1 MFTKPTKVALACAA
15 TFATIASTQAQTS
28 SEFNPVVIS
37 ASKNAQLLSDSLLS
51 VSVITRSDIEKT
63 QSSDILNI
71 LNSEPGVEVSRTGSL
86 GSATSVYLR
95 GGNSGHALILIDG
108 VPLSGESASGS
119 ASPIELIP
127 VNQIEK
133 IEIVRGNASALY
145 GSGAMGGVI
154 NLITNKGNG
163 IPKPSFAIT
172 YGSRN
177 SKSATATYGGEI
189 GDTSFS
195 FSAANQLTNGFNA
208 INPKSFSDVN
218 QSANGNRNN
227 SLRANLSQKLTAGD
241 SVGVSHLVANT
252 WTSLD
257 GTSSNRDDDISDR
270 KLTSSSFFYNKVVN
284 ANWSS
289 KLLYSETKTTSET
302 YYREWYG
309 ASPSLYDSN
318 GWDQHKK
325 ISWQNFYEL
334 NPKNSLNFG
343 FDNHRLSGS
352 SHVSWNSPDASYERV
367 VNSVYVGHIGSYDR
381 FSTQVNLRHDN
392 IKDRESRNTYL
403 IGLGYALNQAWKVT
417 ATKST
422 AFNAPTGGQLVD
434 ASQGG
439 NSRLISESSNSYEAG
454 LQYSTNDNMYRA
466 VYFDTK
472 YTNLIVPGTSAISP
486 CPFSN
491 CGNALV
497 NAQNASNNGVEL
509 SAKSKLHFGV
519 IRVSY
524 THQNPMND
532 TLGRLLQNRAKEYGA
547 IEYSSSPSILEW
559 GLKMVASGYRYTP
572 DAYSGVNTRTA
583 GYAVYSGYVSY
594 RLDKDWSVKGSVENL
609 TDKNYYHI
617 HGYNAAPQ
625 MFFLSLRYQPK

>member
-15 TFATIASTQAQTS
+15 TIATIASTQAQTN

-51 VSVITRSDIEKT
+51 VSVITKSDIEKT

-163 IPKPSFAIT
+163 IPKPSLAIT

-177 SKSATATYGGEI
+177 SKSATAAYGGEI

-195 FSAANQLTNGFNA
+195 LSAANQSTNGFNA
-208 INPKSFSDVN
+208 INPQSFSDVN
-218 QSANGNRNN
+218 QSANGHRNN
-227 SLRANLSQKLTAGD
+227 TLRANLSQKLGGGD
-241 SVGVSHLVANT
+241 SVGISHIVTST

-257 GTSSNRDDDISDR
+257 GTMSNRDDDISDR
-270 KLTSSSFFYNKVVN
+270 KLTSSSFFFNKLIN
-284 ANWSS
+284 SNWTT
-289 KLLYSETKTTSET
+289 KFVYSETKTTSNT
-302 YYREWYG
+302 YYRDWWG
-309 ASPSLYDSN
+309 STPSVSDSN

-325 ISWQNFYEL
+325 TSWQNFYEL
-334 NPKNSLNFG
+334 NPKNSINFG
-343 FDNHRLSGS
+343 YDNHRLSGF

-367 VNSVYVGHIGSYDR
+367 VNSIYTGHNGTYDR
-381 FSTQVNLRHDN
+381 ISTQVNLRHDN
-392 IKDRESRNTYL
+392 ISGRESKNTYL
-403 IGLGYALNQAWKVT
+403 VGLGYALNQAWKVT
-417 ATKST
+417 ATRST

-439 NSRLISESSNSYEAG
+439 NSRLVSESSSSYEAG
-454 LQYSTNDNMYRA
+454 IQYTTNDSMYRA

-472 YTNLIVPGTSAISP
+472 YKNLIVPGTSAISP

-497 NAQNASNNGVEL
+497 NAQNASNNGLEL
-509 SAKSKLHFGV
+509 SAKSKLDFGV
-519 IRVSY
+519 IKVSY

-547 IEYSSSPSILEW
+547 IEYSSLPSILEW
-559 GLKMVASGYRYTP
+559 GLKMVASGYRFTP

-617 HGYNAAPQ
+617 YGYNAAPQ

>member
-15 TFATIASTQAQTS
+15 TFATIASTQAQTN

-37 ASKNAQLLSDSLLS
+37 ASKNTQSLSDSLLS
-51 VSVITRSDIEKT
+51 VSVITKSDIEKT
-63 QSSDILNI
+63 QSGDILNI
-71 LNSEPGVEVSRTGSL
+71 LNSEPGVEISRTGSL

-154 NLITNKGNG
+154 NLITNKGVG
-163 IPKPSFAIT
+163 VPKPSLMVT

-177 SKSATATYGGEI
+177 SKNATAAYAGEV
-189 GDTSFS
+189 DNTSFS
-195 FSAANQLTNGFNA
+195 LSVASQLTNGFNA
-208 INPKSFSDVN
+208 INPQSFADVN

-227 SLRANLSQKLTAGD
+227 SLRANLSQKLATGD

-257 GTSSNRDDDISDR
+257 GTMSNRDDDISDR
-270 KLTSSSFFYNKVVN
+270 KLTSSSFFYNKLVN

-289 KLLYSETKTTSET
+289 KLLYSETKTTSQT
-302 YYREWYG
+302 YYRDWWG
-309 ASPSLYDSN
+309 STPSLSDSN

-325 ISWQNFYEL
+325 LSWQNFYEL
-334 NPKNSLNFG
+334 NSKNSLNFG
-343 FDNHRLSGS
+343 FDNHRLSGF

-381 FSTQVNLRHDN
+381 FSTQVNLRRDN
-392 IKDRESRNTYL
+392 IKDRESKNTYL

-439 NSRLISESSNSYEAG
+439 NSRLISETSNSYEAG
-454 LQYSTNDNMYRA
+454 LQYSTNDNMYRV

-472 YTNLIVPGTSAISP
+472 YTNLIVPGTSPISP

-497 NAQNASNNGVEL
+497 NAQNASNSGVEL
-509 SAKSKLHFGV
+509 SAKSKLSFGV
-519 IRVSY
+519 IKVSY
-524 THQNPMND
+524 TNQNPMND
-532 TLGRLLQNRAKEYGA
+532 TLGRLLQNRAKEHGA
-547 IEYSSSPSILEW
+547 IEYSSLPGVVEW
-559 GLKMVASGYRYTP
+559 GLKMVASSYRYTP
-572 DAYSGVNTRTA
+572 DAYTGANARTA
-583 GYAVYSGYVSY
+583 GYAVYSGYVSCK
-594 RLDKDWSVKGSVENL
+594 LDKDWSIKGSVENL
-609 TDKNYYHI
+609 TDKNYYHVY
-617 HGYNAAPQ
+617 GYNAAPQ